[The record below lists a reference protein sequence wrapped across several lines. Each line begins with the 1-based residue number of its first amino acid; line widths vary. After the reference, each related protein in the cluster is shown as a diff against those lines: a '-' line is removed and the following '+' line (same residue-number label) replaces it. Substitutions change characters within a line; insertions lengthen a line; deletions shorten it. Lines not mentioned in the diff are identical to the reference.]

1 MGWYYREYGS
11 VIFNKFI
18 DFCLHI
24 HMSNWYKRSAS
35 ACNKKKYWLS
45 KQLLFW
51 RQYIWTQENVK
62 QLNNKK
68 EKFHSDEFTY
78 GTAIIQRM
86 FSDSNYEKKEI
97 MDQEVRTQMANADR
111 NDRVLAGIISLKDV
125 FNIPRR
131 AQSNRN

>member
-1 MGWYYREYGS
+1 
-11 VIFNKFI
+11 
-18 DFCLHI
+18 
-24 HMSNWYKRSAS
+24 
-35 ACNKKKYWLS
+35 
-45 KQLLFW
+45 
-51 RQYIWTQENVK
+51 
-62 QLNNKK
+62 
-68 EKFHSDEFTY
+68 
-78 GTAIIQRM
+78 M